1 MIFCKIISREQ
12 TRYDIMKSIENEQS
26 FRADYE
32 QFVAALSEWEKT
44 TCLFSSLTWPDDQ
57 AS

>member
-1 MIFCKIISREQ
+1 
-12 TRYDIMKSIENEQS
+12 MKSIENEQS